1 MNSSNLDTYT
11 WSFELIVGSSQ
22 LLGLRSRLSKLIKSS
37 SPHHFLFFFKSE
49 SWNEVRTFGLELGR
63 ALKVLISSFF
73 FFLNYQ
79 LSSYHHIPAT
89 IKQKYCTNST
99 VNEYSFFPSG
109 GAVWESRS
117 WVALTVQIQRPVSV
131 YLSNFSPQILKQQF
145 VQILLWFSPEI
156 ARTLGYIFRWAKPR
170 NEFWKKMEIL

>member
-37 SPHHFLFFFKSE
+37 SPYHFFFLIWKLK
-49 SWNEVRTFGLELGR
+49 WGKNNWAFGLELGR
-63 ALKVLISSFF
+63 ALKILISFF
-73 FFLNYQ
+73 FFSWIINYPRI
-79 LSSYHHIPAT
+79 SYHHIPAT

-109 GAVWESRS
+109 GQSESHAHELHS
-117 WVALTVQIQRPVSV
+117 QFK
-131 YLSNFSPQILKQQF
+131 SNGRFQF
-145 VQILLWFSPEI
+145 
-156 ARTLGYIFRWAKPR
+156 IFPISLPKS
-170 NEFWKKMEIL
+170 